1 MKNLIPCGILSNDY
15 SLFQPQSE
23 QELPRM
29 DFSRTDLYPVL
40 EILSELRSRLS
51 SDGLAVITAPP
62 GAGKTTILPIALLHE
77 PWNVGKIIILETQ
90 VSSRVR

>member
-1 MKNLIPCGILSNDY
+1 
-15 SLFQPQSE
+15 
-23 QELPRM
+23 M

-77 PWNVGKIIILETQ
+77 PWNVGKIIILEPRRLAANSAAHRIATFLNESPGQ
-90 VSSRVR
+90 TVG